1 MNAHILVEEAPAAA
15 PSPAAVRDAAPA
27 RPLFAL
33 PTTVGTTDLMVGQ
46 GVDIVVE
53 FRPEGLPG
61 PASSSL
67 SVDFNGAMGVGT
79 IHVLAVRVLEG
90 PQVTLGLPA
99 VGQGQPYSLAVRRT
113 LVTTVA
119 GLASLTLAGTA
130 NTTTVVEV
138 FLGELAS

>member
-1 MNAHILVEEAPAAA
+1 MATDTLKL
-15 PSPAAVRDAAPA
+15 DAT
-27 RPLFAL
+27 L
-33 PTTVGTTDLMVGQ
+33 TTDPAVGD
-46 GVDIVVE
+46 GTGTLSVE
-53 FRPEGLPG
+53 FPLGERLALKAKSAGRYTLTDATPVTVQKG
-61 PASSSL
+61 
-67 SVDFNGAMGVGT
+67 GVGT

-99 VGQGQPYSLAVRRT
+99 VGQGQPYSLAVKRT